1 MIPNICGCFG
11 HLRAKFWLKRQL
23 VDDSS
28 GGVLEYAGLVENSND
43 LIQVVG
49 FDGYVI
55 YVNRMWRETL
65 GYDMADVAG
74 LNFFDL
80 LHEDFHCDC
89 QLRIQVLLEGQS
101 IPCFEV
107 VFRAKDGRK
116 VIAEGSISLYIED
129 DEPKGIQ
136 GIFRDI
142 TARKETELALQ
153 TSESRFRTIFESSVA
168 GIAML
173 APDGTFLQAN
183 PAFCQF
189 LGYVEKELLKLKITD
204 ITHPDDIEETLSRR
218 NIALA
223 NKSRSIVCEKRYL
236 CKDGTEFWAQLSS
249 TWFFD
254 EQGKPLYTVPVIQN
268 ITRSK
273 EAELKIRELA
283 YYDSLTRLPNRSL
296 FNDRLEQA
304 LANAHRL
311 EKPLALMFLD
321 LDRFKGVNDNLGHA
335 VGDEMLRQA
344 ADRLRHCLRE
354 NDTVARLGGDEFVV
368 ILSDYKNDDNVS
380 QVATKILEAL
390 SCPFDL
396 AVREVFSSTSIGIA
410 VSPEDGDNSA
420 DLLRHADMAMYAAKG
435 AGGDTFRFY
444 SEEMNAKAVSR
455 MDLEANLRRGLDKK
469 EFFVEYQPQIDLQ
482 TNQIAGVEAL
492 VRWQHP
498 SLGIIPPDQF
508 ISLAEETNLILPLGV
523 WVMRTVFE
531 QCVIWA
537 QSGWVPF
544 RVGINVSGRQFTQ
557 DDFVEEVCDLIEET
571 GVDPSLLEFEITES
585 VVMHDVEA
593 AVVTLTRLRDLGIRM
608 AIDDFGTG
616 YSSLSCLKNL
626 PVSRLKID
634 KSFIADLSSNPDDR
648 AIVEATIAMAKRL
661 GLDVTAEGVETAEQ
675 FGFVQGRECDE
686 VQGFYFSK
694 PLSANDVASTW
705 LVSEGKDSD

>member
-1 MIPNICGCFG
+1 MG
-11 HLRAKFWLKRQL
+11 HLKEKNWLKGQL

-28 GGVLEYAGLVENSND
+28 GGILEYAGLVENSND

-49 FDGYVI
+49 FDGGVI
-55 YVNRMWRETL
+55 YVNRMWREVL
-65 GYDMADVAG
+65 GYDVAEVAG

-89 QLRIQVLLEGQS
+89 QSRIQLLLEGGNV
-101 IPCFEV
+101 PCFEAQFKAKNGHKV
-107 VFRAKDGRK
+107 V
-116 VIAEGSISLYIED
+116 AEGSISLYLEGD
-129 DEPKGIQ
+129 KPKGIQ
-136 GIFRDI
+136 GFFRDI
-142 TARKETELALQ
+142 TVRKETELALQ

-173 APDGTFLQAN
+173 APDGLFLQAN

-189 LGYVEKELLKLKITD
+189 LGYTESELLQLKITD
-204 ITHPDDIEETLSRR
+204 ITHPDDVEETLSRR

-236 CKDGTEFWAQLSS
+236 CKDGTLFWAQLSS

-254 EQGKPLYTVPVIQN
+254 EQGQPLYTVPVIQN
-268 ITRSK
+268 ITRRK
-273 EAELKIRELA
+273 EAEFKIRELA

-296 FNDRLEQA
+296 FNDRLDRA

-311 EKPLALMFLD
+311 EKPFALMFLD
-321 LDRFKGVNDNLGHA
+321 LDRFKGVNDTLGHA
-335 VGDEMLRQA
+335 VGDEMLCQA

-368 ILSDYKNDDNVS
+368 ILSGYKSADNMPHI
-380 QVATKILEAL
+380 ATKILEEL
-390 SCPFDL
+390 SRPFDL
-396 AVREVFSSTSIGIA
+396 NVREVFSSTSIGIA
-410 VSPEDGDNSA
+410 VCPEDGTNPT
-420 DLLRHADMAMYAAKG
+420 DLLRHADMAMYAAKD
-435 AGGDTFRFY
+435 AGGNTFRFY

-455 MDLEANLRRGLDKK
+455 MDLESNLRRALDEN
-469 EFFVEYQPQIDLQ
+469 EFFVEYQPQIDLV

-498 SLGIIPPDQF
+498 NLGIIPPNQF

-537 QSGWVPF
+537 KSGWLPF
-544 RVGINVSGRQFTQ
+544 RVGVNVSGRQFTQ
-557 DDFVEEVCDLIEET
+557 DDFVDVVCGLIEET
-571 GVDPSLLEFEITES
+571 GVDPNLLEFEITES
-585 VVMHDVEA
+585 VVMHDVDE
-593 AVVTLTRLRDLGIRM
+593 AVVTLNKLRDLGIHM

-634 KSFIADLSSNPDDR
+634 KSFIADLQSNPDDR

-694 PLSANDVASTW
+694 PLSANDVATTW
-705 LVSEGKDSD
+705 LVSEDKDSD

>member
-1 MIPNICGCFG
+1 
-11 HLRAKFWLKRQL
+11 
-23 VDDSS
+23 
-28 GGVLEYAGLVENSND
+28 LEYAGLVENSND

-65 GYDMADVAG
+65 GYDHAELAG

-89 QLRIQVLLEGQS
+89 QSRIQVLLEGGS
-101 IPCFEV
+101 VPCFEV
-107 VFRAKDGRK
+107 SFKAKNGRK
-116 VIAEGSISLYIED
+116 VVAEGSISLYLEG

-136 GIFRDI
+136 GFFRDI
-142 TARKETELALQ
+142 TIRKETELALQ

-168 GIAML
+168 GVAML
-173 APDGTFLQAN
+173 APDGLFLQAN

-189 LGYVEKELLKLKITD
+189 LGYTENELLQLKITD

-236 CKDGTEFWAQLSS
+236 CKDGTVFWAQLSS

-254 EQGKPLYTVPVIQN
+254 EQGQPLYTVPVIQD
-268 ITRSK
+268 ITRRK

-296 FNDRLEQA
+296 FNDRLERA
-304 LANAHRL
+304 FANAHRL
-311 EKPLALMFLD
+311 EKPFALMFLD
-321 LDRFKGVNDNLGHA
+321 LDRFKGVNDTLGHG
-335 VGDEMLRQA
+335 VGDEMLCQS
-344 ADRLRHCLRE
+344 ADRLRRCLRE
-354 NDTVARLGGDEFVV
+354 NDTVARVGGDEFVV
-368 ILSDYKNDDNVS
+368 ILSDYKRDDNVPHI
-380 QVATKILEAL
+380 ATKILE
-390 SCPFDL
+390 SFSRPFDL
-396 AVREVFSSTSIGIA
+396 TVREVFSSTSIGIA
-410 VSPEDGDNSA
+410 VFPEDGANPA
-420 DLLRHADMAMYAAKG
+420 DLLRHADMAMYAAKD

-444 SEEMNAKAVSR
+444 SEEMNAKAVAR
-455 MDLEANLRRGLDKK
+455 MDLEGNLRRALDQN
-469 EFFVEYQPQIDLQ
+469 EFFIEYQPQINLV

-498 SLGIIPPDQF
+498 SLGVIPPNQF
-508 ISLAEETNLILPLGV
+508 ISLAEETNLILPLGE

-531 QCVIWA
+531 QCVVWA
-537 QSGWVPF
+537 QSGWLPF
-544 RVGINVSGRQFTQ
+544 RVGVNVSGRQFTQ
-557 DDFVEEVCDLIEET
+557 DDFVDVVCRLIDET
-571 GVDPSLLEFEITES
+571 GVDPNLLEFEITES
-585 VVMHDVEA
+585 VVMHDVDV
-593 AVVTLTRLRDLGIRM
+593 AVVTLNRLRDLGIRM

-634 KSFIADLSSNPDDR
+634 KSFIADLQSNSDDR

-694 PLSANDVASTW
+694 PLSANDVSSTW
-705 LVSEGKDSD
+705 LVSKDKDSD

>member
-1 MIPNICGCFG
+1 
-11 HLRAKFWLKRQL
+11 
-23 VDDSS
+23 
-28 GGVLEYAGLVENSND
+28 LEYVGLVENSND

-49 FDGYVI
+49 FDGFVI
-55 YVNRMWRETL
+55 YVNRRWRETL
-65 GYDMADVAG
+65 GYELSEVDE

-89 QLRIQVLLEGQS
+89 QARIQLLLDGGS
-101 IPCFEV
+101 VPCFEV
-107 VFRAKDGRK
+107 VFKSKSGRK
-116 VIAEGSISLYIED
+116 IIAEGSISLYLED
-129 DEPKGIQ
+129 GEPKGIQ
-136 GIFRDI
+136 GFFRDI
-142 TARKETELALQ
+142 TLRKETELALQ
-153 TSESRFRTIFESSVA
+153 TSESRFRTIFKSSVA

-189 LGYVEKELLKLKITD
+189 LGYSEEELLELKITD
-204 ITHPDDIEETLSRR
+204 VTHHDDVEETLSRR

-236 CKDGTEFWAQLSS
+236 CKDGSVFWAQLSS

-254 EQGKPLYTVPVIQN
+254 DLGQPLYTVPVIQN
-268 ITRSK
+268 ITRRK

-296 FNDRLEQA
+296 FNDRLDRA

-311 EKPLALMFLD
+311 SKSFALMFLD
-321 LDRFKGVNDNLGHA
+321 LDRFKGVNDTLGHA
-335 VGDEMLRQA
+335 VGDEMLCQA

-368 ILSDYKNDDNVS
+368 ILSDYKSEDNVPHI
-380 QVATKILEAL
+380 ATKILESL
-390 SCPFDL
+390 SEPFDL
-396 AVREVFSSTSIGIA
+396 AVREVFSSTSVGIA
-410 VSPEDGDNSA
+410 IFPNDGESSA
-420 DLLRHADMAMYAAKG
+420 DLLRHADMAMYAAKD

-455 MDLEANLRRGLDKK
+455 MDLEANLRRALDKG
-469 EFFVEYQPQIDLQ
+469 EFFIEYQPQIDLQ
-482 TNQIAGVEAL
+482 RNQIAGVEAL

-498 SLGIIPPDQF
+498 NLGVIPPNQF

-531 QCVIWA
+531 QCVAWS
-537 QSGWVPF
+537 QSGWLPF
-544 RVGINVSGRQFTQ
+544 RVGVNVSGRQFTQ
-557 DDFVEEVCDLIEET
+557 DDFVDVVCELIEET
-571 GVDPSLLEFEITES
+571 GVDPNLLEFEITES
-585 VVMHDVEA
+585 VVMNDVEE
-593 AVVTLTRLRDLGIRM
+593 AVITLNRLRDLGIHM

-634 KSFIADLSSNPDDR
+634 KSFITELQSNPDDR

-661 GLDVTAEGVETAEQ
+661 DLDVTAEGVETVEQ
-675 FGFVQGRECDE
+675 FGFVQGRDCDE

-694 PLSANDVASTW
+694 PLSASDVADKW
-705 LVSEGKDSD
+705 LINKETV

>member
-1 MIPNICGCFG
+1 M
-11 HLRAKFWLKRQL
+11 
-23 VDDSS
+23 
-28 GGVLEYAGLVENSND
+28 EYVGLVENSND

-49 FDGYVI
+49 FDGNVI
-55 YVNRMWRETL
+55 YANQMWHDTL
-65 GYDMADVAG
+65 GYDKSDLAG

-89 QLRIQVLLEGQS
+89 QSRIELLLEGGS
-101 IPCFEV
+101 VPCFEV
-107 VFRAKDGRK
+107 VFRAKSGRK
-116 VIAEGSISLYIED
+116 VIAEGSISLYLEQG
-129 DEPKGIQ
+129 EPKGIQ
-136 GIFRDI
+136 GFFRDI
-142 TARKETELALQ
+142 TVRKETELALQ
-153 TSESRFRTIFESSVA
+153 TSESRFRTIFQSSVA

-173 APDGTFLQAN
+173 APDGSFLQAN

-189 LGYVEKELLKLKITD
+189 LGYSESELLRLKITD
-204 ITHPDDIEETLSRR
+204 VTHPDDVEETLSRR

-236 CKDGTEFWAQLSS
+236 CKDGTVFWAQLSS

-254 EQGKPLYTVPVIQN
+254 EEGKPLYTVPVIQN
-268 ITRSK
+268 ITRRK

-296 FNDRLEQA
+296 FNDRLERA

-311 EKPLALMFLD
+311 NKSFALMFLD
-321 LDRFKGVNDNLGHA
+321 LDRFKGVNDTLGHA
-335 VGDEMLRQA
+335 VGDEMLCQA
-344 ADRLRHCLRE
+344 ADRLRHCLRD

-368 ILSDYKNDDNVS
+368 ILSDYKSDDNVP
-380 QVATKILEAL
+380 QIATKILEAL
-390 SCPFDL
+390 SRPYDL

-410 VSPEDGDNSA
+410 VFPDDGANPT
-420 DLLRHADMAMYAAKG
+420 DLLRHADMAMYAAKD

-455 MDLEANLRRGLDKK
+455 MDLEANLRRALDKN
-469 EFFVEYQPQIDLQ
+469 EFFIEYQPQIDLQ

-492 VRWQHP
+492 VRWKHP
-498 SLGIIPPDQF
+498 NLGVIPPHQF

-531 QCVIWA
+531 QCVAWGR
-537 QSGWVPF
+537 SGWLPF
-544 RVGINVSGRQFTQ
+544 RVGVNVSGRQFTQ
-557 DDFVEEVCDLIEET
+557 DDFVDVVCALIEET
-571 GVDPSLLEFEITES
+571 GVDPNLIEFEITES
-585 VVMHDVEA
+585 VVMNDVDE
-593 AVVTLTRLRDLGIRM
+593 AVVTLNRLRDLGIHM

-634 KSFIADLSSNPDDR
+634 KSFIADLSTNPDDR

-661 GLDVTAEGVETAEQ
+661 DLDVTAEGVETAEQ
-675 FGFVQGRECDE
+675 FGFVQGRDCDE
-686 VQGFYFSK
+686 VQGFYFSR
-694 PLSANDVASTW
+694 PLSADDVAGTW
-705 LVSEGKDSD
+705 LISRGGDTD

>member
-1 MIPNICGCFG
+1 MKGSF
-11 HLRAKFWLKRQL
+11 
-23 VDDSS
+23 VDDPS
-28 GGVLEYAGLVENSND
+28 GGILEYAGLVENSND

-65 GYDMADVAG
+65 GYDSNEVAG

-89 QLRIQVLLEGQS
+89 QARIQLLLEGES
-101 IPCFEV
+101 VPCFEV
-107 VFRAKDGRK
+107 AFKSKSGRK
-116 VIAEGSISLYIED
+116 VIAEGSISLYLEQG
-129 DEPKGIQ
+129 EPKGIQ
-136 GIFRDI
+136 GFFRDI
-142 TARKETELALQ
+142 TVRKETELALQ

-173 APDGTFLQAN
+173 APDGSFLQAN

-189 LGYVEKELLKLKITD
+189 LGYTESELRQRKITD
-204 ITHPDDIEETLSRR
+204 VTHPDDVDETISRR

-223 NKSRSIVCEKRYL
+223 NKSRSIICEKRYL
-236 CKDGTEFWAQLSS
+236 CKDGTVFWAQLSS

-254 EQGKPLYTVPVIQN
+254 EDGHPLYTVPVIQN
-268 ITRSK
+268 ITRRK
-273 EAELKIRELA
+273 EAEFKIRELA
-283 YYDSLTRLPNRSL
+283 YYDSLTHLPNRSL
-296 FNDRLEQA
+296 FNDRLERA

-311 EKPLALMFLD
+311 EKPLTLMFLD
-321 LDRFKGVNDNLGHA
+321 LDRFKGVNDTLGHA
-335 VGDEMLRQA
+335 VGDEMLCQA

-368 ILSDYKNDDNVS
+368 ILSDYKSEDNVPY
-380 QVATKILEAL
+380 VATKILEAL
-390 SCPFDL
+390 SRPFDL
-396 AVREVFSSTSIGIA
+396 TVREVFSSTSVGIA
-410 VSPEDGDNSA
+410 VFPEDGDNPT
-420 DLLRHADMAMYAAKG
+420 DLLRHADMAMYAAKD

-455 MDLEANLRRGLDKK
+455 MDLEANLRRALDKK
-469 EFFVEYQPQIDLQ
+469 EFFIEYQPQIDLQ

-492 VRWQHP
+492 VRWNHP
-498 SLGIIPPDQF
+498 NMGVIPPNQF
-508 ISLAEETNLILPLGV
+508 ISLAEETNLILPLGA

-531 QCVIWA
+531 QCVVWA
-537 QSGWVPF
+537 QSGWLPF
-544 RVGINVSGRQFTQ
+544 RVGVNVSGRQFTQ
-557 DDFVEEVCDLIEET
+557 DNFVEEVCDLIKET
-571 GVDPSLLEFEITES
+571 GVDPSLIEFEITES
-585 VVMHDVEA
+585 VVMHDVEE
-593 AVVTLTRLRDLGIRM
+593 AVVTLNQLRDLGIHM

-634 KSFIADLSSNPDDR
+634 KSFIADLQSNPDDR

-661 GLDVTAEGVETAEQ
+661 GLDVTAEGVETVEQ
-675 FGFVQGRECDE
+675 FGFIQGRECDE

-694 PLSANDVASTW
+694 PLSANDVATKW
-705 LVSEGKDSD
+705 LVSDDKDSV